1 MKKYKKIVS
10 FVSSAVLAVSLSAS
24 AVMAQEQD
32 KTAVT
37 DENGK
42 DAVKNETHDGE
53 NELSDI
59 TKETPAVFWDREKGN
74 DKNDGLSE
82 EKPVKSLDAVNDIVE
97 EILADK
103 QDEKSEETTDKKAD
117 QIAEEELKEEKS
129 KVIVVNL
136 CEDEELTED
145 EEIKIEKLGLRV
157 ALLSDYEKACE
168 ESEKQEN
175 ADEEDKTETDQT
187 PDGDKTDV
195 TQDNETDPS
204 QDEDKTE
211 TDAAQGEDS
220 EEETEVPDTETPDVS
235 DDKNPEAPVNPE
247 NPDEST
253 DSENPEAPEEPSNS
267 EKPENSENSENSE
280 NPENIVNPE
289 NPDTEVHQP
298 EVSKPES
305 VMPPVQNKDS
315 NTVYDI
321 DDLNEVKEVMSIT
334 ETEGQTDTLNTA
346 EITDETDISGKT
358 EETANETERTN
369 EAAPRVLSQENNA
382 NDASN
387 DIEYY
392 AIPGHDLVGTGTSKP
407 TGQPSKP
414 VPTPAP
420 VQPGSNQ
427 PSSGNAS
434 NVTNSSTVSPVD
446 TGEDSIAFVY
456 AVCMILS
463 CGALCVFKKIS
474 IDNRRA
480 AQRAGTRK
488 EIEEFK
494 KACRLD

>member
-1 MKKYKKIVS
+1 LKKYKKIVS

-59 TKETPAVFWDREKGN
+59 TKETPAVFWDREKGS

-97 EILADK
+97 EISADK
-103 QDEKSEETTDKKAD
+103 QDEKSEETPDKKAD
-117 QIAEEELKEEKS
+117 QITEEEQKKEKS

-136 CEDEELTED
+136 CEDKELTED

-195 TQDNETDPS
+195 TQDGETDPS

-220 EEETEVPDTETPDVS
+220 EEVTEVPDTETPDVS

-253 DSENPEAPEEPSNS
+253 EPENPETPEQPSNS
-267 EKPENSENSENSE
+267 EKPENPENSE

-289 NPDTEVHQP
+289 NPDTEVQQP
-298 EVSKPES
+298 EVSNPES
-305 VMPPVQNKDS
+305 VMPPVQNGDS

-334 ETEGQTDTLNTA
+334 ETEGQTDTLNNA
-346 EITDETDISGKT
+346 EITDEADISGKT
-358 EETANETERTN
+358 EETEKIN
-369 EAAPRVLSQENNA
+369 EAAPRVLSQENSQE
-382 NDASN
+382 NDDNGASN

-420 VQPGSNQ
+420 VQPDNNQ

-456 AVCMILS
+456 AVCMLLS
-463 CGALCVFKKIS
+463 CGALCVFRKIS